1 MVSTWLWAL
10 VGGTVVGVLGKVLA
24 PGRASVPLW
33 VTVLCGIGGMM
44 AGDWLY
50 DLFFR
55 PSTPGVDWWR
65 HGWQVAAAAV
75 IVTAVAAVLGRLR
88 RA

>member
-1 MVSTWLWAL
+1 VVSTWLWAL
-10 VGGTVVGVLGKVLA
+10 VGGTVVGVLGKLLA
-24 PGRASVPLW
+24 PGRDRVPLW

-75 IVTAVAAVLGRLR
+75 IVTVVAAVLGRLR
-88 RA
+88 RT

>member
-10 VGGTVVGVLGKVLA
+10 VGGTVVGVLGKLLA
-24 PGRASVPLW
+24 PGRARVPLW
-33 VTVLCGIGGMM
+33 VTVLCGSGGMM

-75 IVTAVAAVLGRLR
+75 IVTVVAAVLGRLR
-88 RA
+88 RT

>member
-1 MVSTWLWAL
+1 VVSTWLWAL
-10 VGGTVVGVLGKVLA
+10 VGGTVVGVLGKLLA
-24 PGRASVPLW
+24 PGRARVPLW

-75 IVTAVAAVLGRLR
+75 IVTVVAAVLGRLR
-88 RA
+88 RT

>member
-10 VGGTVVGVLGKVLA
+10 VGGTVVGVLGKLLA
-24 PGRASVPLW
+24 PGRDRVPLW

-75 IVTAVAAVLGRLR
+75 IVTVVAAVLGRLR
-88 RA
+88 RT

>member
-10 VGGTVVGVLGKVLA
+10 VGGTVVGVLGKLLA
-24 PGRASVPLW
+24 RGRDRVPLW

-75 IVTAVAAVLGRLR
+75 IVTVVAAVLGRLR
-88 RA
+88 RT